1 MLAKDLVARFI
12 LMYVEISNIF
22 WVSVAEIQL
31 FEWGGEGHQF
41 SDF

>member
-12 LMYVEISNIF
+12 LMYVEILIYFGCQWRKFSF
-22 WVSVAEIQL
+22 LS
-31 FEWGGEGHQF
+31 GGEGHQF